1 MNLRRLILTGLVLGF
16 AAAAAPVL
24 AQEDFLVA
32 TESSET
38 AKTAS
43 GSGENIVV
51 EKLAPKEDF
60 TKTEV
65 VKPRLDAVL
74 DSQAVGRLNVNNW
87 LKIAIRN
94 AVKNGVPAN
103 TIVLMLLFPLVAAL
117 IAAGRHIVGLQGF
130 GIFTPAIISVAFL
143 ATGVTVG
150 IMLFVGI
157 MLMAT
162 LSRFIL
168 RRLKLP
174 TLPRMALLLW
184 FVSLGVLGLM
194 LISPYIRLEALVS
207 LSIFP
212 ILILILLAETF
223 IEAQVT
229 RSWKG
234 ALTLTLETLFL
245 ALVSF
250 LVLSTQGLQEWVLI
264 NPELTLLLVAALDIL
279 IGRYSGLRLME
290 IWRFR
295 KLLEK

>member
-1 MNLRRLILTGLVLGF
+1 MKWLTVAGF
-16 AAAAAPVL
+16 LCLFAFCVQPAM
-24 AQEDFLVA
+24 AQLDLPNSASESSITGDVA
-32 TESSET
+32 TSS
-38 AKTAS
+38 
-43 GSGENIVV
+43 GDNVVV
-51 EKLAPKEDF
+51 EKLVPKEDF
-60 TKTEV
+60 TKTEQ

-74 DSQAVGRLNVNNW
+74 ERQELGTLGWSNW
-87 LKIAIRN
+87 LKIPIRN
-94 AVKNGVPAN
+94 AVNSGVPAN

-117 IAAGRHIVGLQGF
+117 IAGGRHIVGLQGF

-157 MLMAT
+157 MVMAT
-162 LSRFIL
+162 FSRIIL

-174 TLPRMALLLW
+174 SLPRMALLLW
-184 FVSLGVLGLM
+184 FVSLGVLGLLM
-194 LISPYIRLEALVS
+194 ASPYIRIEALVS

-234 ALTLTLETLFL
+234 ALELTMETLFL

-250 LVLSTQGLQEWVLI
+250 LVLSTQSLQEWVLL
-264 NPELTLLLVAALDIL
+264 NPELALLLVAALDIL
-279 IGRYSGLRLME
+279 IGKYNGLRLME
-290 IWRFR
+290 VWRFR